1 MMEVVWNNKKW
12 HIKVVNIYIVYQ
24 ILLWPYI
31 QAPDFTLENSL
42 LRAVKLTKNIDT
54 DKYKYFGYVIVFDA
68 CGRFSLSDGSRFRKN
83 VITFSDDLNSSLH
96 IDNKLKDILILGKG
110 LTDGLDDTLLTA
122 EKEYSM
128 NFTEQQNRFCI
139 SLHYGVNSYIFVNS
153 AEMKKFKPKD
163 SKINAAP
170 LYIVYVS
177 KGYIFHIIKLKNT
190 GLYRYVYDFS
200 VDYDSI
206 GVDDILNTNKYLMK
220 KLDIKCLNLFKK
232 LFIGWVIKRFH
243 NSNFRR
249 ITSL

>member
-42 LRAVKLTKNIDT
+42 LKAVKLTKNIDT

-68 CGRFSLSDGSRFRKN
+68 CGRFSLSNGSRFGKN

-122 EKEYSM
+122 EKE
-128 NFTEQQNRFCI
+128 
-139 SLHYGVNSYIFVNS
+139 FVNS

>member
-42 LRAVKLTKNIDT
+42 LRAVKLTKNIDA

-139 SLHYGVNSYIFVNS
+139 SLHYGVNSYLLTV
-153 AEMKKFKPKD
+153 
-163 SKINAAP
+163 
-170 LYIVYVS
+170 
-177 KGYIFHIIKLKNT
+177 LKW
-190 GLYRYVYDFS
+190 R
-200 VDYDSI
+200 
-206 GVDDILNTNKYLMK
+206 
-220 KLDIKCLNLFKK
+220 
-232 LFIGWVIKRFH
+232 
-243 NSNFRR
+243 NSNLK
-249 ITSL
+249 ILK

>member
-1 MMEVVWNNKKW
+1 MYKFA
-12 HIKVVNIYIVYQ
+12 
-24 ILLWPYI
+24 LW
-31 QAPDFTLENSL
+31 S
-42 LRAVKLTKNIDT
+42 
-54 DKYKYFGYVIVFDA
+54 
-68 CGRFSLSDGSRFRKN
+68 
-83 VITFSDDLNSSLH
+83 
-96 IDNKLKDILILGKG
+96 
-110 LTDGLDDTLLTA
+110 
-122 EKEYSM
+122 
-128 NFTEQQNRFCI
+128 EQ
-139 SLHYGVNSYIFVNS
+139 LFVNS

-232 LFIGWVIKRFH
+232 LFIG
-243 NSNFRR
+243 
-249 ITSL
+249 